1 MWKLRVTVT
10 DYVMQTWNHLQ
21 PRKMNAKSVENSSRI
36 SDERADWKKWLR
48 YVHGPEYYA
57 SVSVFCPHTHKHIY
71 SQSFSSSS
79 REHLAF
85 KLPPIC
91 LLHDT
96 VIWPK
101 YHFIHITWNR
111 SWFEATVQCTHT
123 YTMFRARWQTSLKC
137 CGMTMCIPYIF
148 CRLFSSVFLCVVRG
162 WHVLFSLPLFPC
174 FRAFA
179 AFVLSLC
186 HCNIMKTNIHEP
198 RTHTAKRIYD

>member
-1 MWKLRVTVT
+1 
-10 DYVMQTWNHLQ
+10 MQ
-21 PRKMNAKSVENSSRI
+21 
-36 SDERADWKKWLR
+36 RASKIP
-48 YVHGPEYYA
+48 PESATREQTEKNGCAMYMGRNIMRMSQSFA
-57 SVSVFCPHTHKHIY
+57 LTHTHTHKHIY

-137 CGMTMCIPYIF
+137 CGMTMCIPCVF
-148 CRLFSSVFLCVVRG
+148 FRLFSSVFLCVIRD

-198 RTHTAKRIYD
+198 RTYTAKRIYG